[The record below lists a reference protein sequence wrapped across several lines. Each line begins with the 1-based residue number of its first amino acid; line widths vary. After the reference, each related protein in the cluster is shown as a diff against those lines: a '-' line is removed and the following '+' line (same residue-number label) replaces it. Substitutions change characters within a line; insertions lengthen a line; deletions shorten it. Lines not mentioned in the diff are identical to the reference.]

1 MTYPPG
7 PTSTIAKLAQTRAF
21 FRGPL
26 REMEKM
32 HALHGKAA
40 SLSILGERV
49 LFLFDPE
56 LIGEVLVDRG
66 GAFVKDNVTHSLSY
80 LLGEGLLTSELPKW
94 RRQRRL
100 IAPSLNRRHI
110 ASYGDSMV
118 SAARRYVD
126 TLVDGEVRDVH
137 ADMTAVTL
145 EIVTETLFGAAFSGA
160 EEIGAKMDVV
170 MHNFERVV
178 RSWRR
183 LVPEWVPLKPRRQIA
198 EAGAVIEA
206 KVRAIIRER
215 QESGCDGDDLLSRLL
230 AARDESGE
238 GMDEDQIYDEALT
251 LFVAGHET
259 TANALTFGLKLIAE
273 HPEVDLK
280 LKREVD
286 AALGGRPATAAD
298 LPQLPYTE
306 AVFKEVLRLYPPAYL
321 IGRESTA
328 EVELGPFTV
337 PKGTTVLISPW
348 VLHRDRASFDDPMAF
363 APERWLDGR
372 TEGVSRYA
380 YMPFGGGPRICV
392 GNHFA
397 MMEGIL
403 ALATFVQH
411 VRLERTS
418 REELPL
424 QFAVTA
430 RPARPLRMRVVRR
443 TMLADAPSASH

>member
-7 PTSTIAKLAQTRAF
+7 PKSALAKLSQTRAF

-32 HALHGKAA
+32 HRRHGAAA
-40 SLSILGERV
+40 SLSIFGEGII
-49 LFLFDPE
+49 FLFDPE

-66 GAFVKDNVTHSLSY
+66 GVFVKDNVTHSLSY

-94 RRQRRL
+94 RRQRKL
-100 IAPSLNRRHI
+100 IAPSLNRRQI
-110 ASYGDSMV
+110 ASYGDAMV
-118 SAARRYVD
+118 RAAQRYVER
-126 TLVDGEVRDVH
+126 LEDGEVRDIH
-137 ADMTAVTL
+137 ADMTSVTL
-145 EIVTETLFGAAFSGA
+145 EIVVETLFGAAFSGA
-160 EEIGAKMDVV
+160 EEIGEKMDVV

-183 LVPEWVPLKPRRQIA
+183 LVPEWVPLRPRRRIA
-198 EAGAVIEA
+198 EAGAVIES
-206 KVRAIIRER
+206 KVRGIIRER
-215 QESGCDGDDLLSRLL
+215 QEGGCDGDDLLSRLL

-238 GMDEDQIYDEALT
+238 GMSVDQIYDEALT

-259 TANALTFGLKLIAE
+259 TAGALTFGLKLIAE

-280 LKREVD
+280 LRAEV
-286 AALGGRPATAAD
+286 AEALGSRSATAAD

-328 EVELGPFTV
+328 ELELGSFTV

-348 VLHRDRASFDDPMAF
+348 ILHRDRASFDDPMAF
-363 APERWLDGR
+363 DPERWLDGR
-372 TEGVSRYA
+372 TEEIPRYA

-403 ALATFVQH
+403 VLATLLQR
-411 VRLERTS
+411 VRLERTC

-424 QFAVTA
+424 QFAVTT

-443 TMLADAPSASH
+443 T